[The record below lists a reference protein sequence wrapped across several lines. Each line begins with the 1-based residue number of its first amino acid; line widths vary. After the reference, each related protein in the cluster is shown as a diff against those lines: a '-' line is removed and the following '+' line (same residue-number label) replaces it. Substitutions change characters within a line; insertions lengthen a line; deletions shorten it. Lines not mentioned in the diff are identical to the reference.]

1 MKENIA
7 STTTERNLMVLTMF
21 FFGHLT
27 PNDFVI
33 KCLDCNY
40 TQKNVEP
47 ALSPVPQSEGS
58 RIALSVETSN
68 EQKPHVGEC
77 I

>member
-1 MKENIA
+1 
-7 STTTERNLMVLTMF
+7 MF

-40 TQKNVEP
+40 TQKTWSQLYRPFHNLK
-47 ALSPVPQSEGS
+47 ALALPYLSKRATSKSP
-58 RIALSVETSN
+58 T
-68 EQKPHVGEC
+68 
-77 I
+77 